1 MAPDIPHQARCGSY
15 IDRLMICIVLS
26 LVCQKEIGY
35 ASQMYFCFNAIV
47 IFTSGLMLEFVCK
60 CCITLL

>member
-15 IDRLMICIVLS
+15 IDRLICIVLS

-35 ASQMYFCFNAIV
+35 ASQMYFCFNAIMISHIWPDV
-47 IFTSGLMLEFVCK
+47 GICM
-60 CCITLL
+60 